1 LKTKA
6 RKKSIKTEDGTMS
19 HLSEMPIWIRLLY
32 VVALIAGISYS
43 IRFVVWFGSKG
54 MTWTTDDKTKKSLGT
69 GAKLWRIC
77 VLIVVAALL
86 IWGVFWFVNWLASLV
101 FTAPVVATDTTSQT
115 QEHGFQWRSW
125 PWIRMALTA
134 IIVAVFIGPFQKAW
148 KASFFRDQ
156 RLPSDK
162 TLAIWV
168 GSYWPAVISV
178 IGCVLCALAMIWI
191 YSWHFYVA
199 LIVLVALFFSWKLG
213 SMSMPEN
220 TQRWI
225 PVFMGS
231 HFMLPGKA
239 GSKLLPDKKD
249 SEVIKT
255 HGLWFFLGSSDTPTP
270 KVSRWMRLSVPP
282 WWFWFMRVD
291 VQSYLSFDEDFDVVG
306 QTSEHQIVHLVG
318 RLIFDRTCQHPSS
331 FGTLPD
337 PEQQASVTGSCELAV
352 NRTVDFLAMYTQE
365 QLRAGIDELLRK
377 EHPELGANIADDV
390 LRAKG
395 HCVSLGNFGIPLAS
409 PEVVKAQNATV
420 VAQAEAEQI
429 RLKGTAEADVTKA
442 KGEAQAAVDAA
453 RELAPAEALAA
464 ATPKVRE
471 SYVLMT
477 DRKRAETVVVNGG
490 AMPTFPIN
498 PQPRP

>member
-1 LKTKA
+1 
-6 RKKSIKTEDGTMS
+6 
-19 HLSEMPIWIRLLY
+19 
-32 VVALIAGISYS
+32 
-43 IRFVVWFGSKG
+43 
-54 MTWTTDDKTKKSLGT
+54 
-69 GAKLWRIC
+69 
-77 VLIVVAALL
+77 
-86 IWGVFWFVNWLASLV
+86 
-101 FTAPVVATDTTSQT
+101 
-115 QEHGFQWRSW
+115 
-125 PWIRMALTA
+125 
-134 IIVAVFIGPFQKAW
+134 
-148 KASFFRDQ
+148 
-156 RLPSDK
+156 
-162 TLAIWV
+162 
-168 GSYWPAVISV
+168 
-178 IGCVLCALAMIWI
+178 
-191 YSWHFYVA
+191 
-199 LIVLVALFFSWKLG
+199 
-213 SMSMPEN
+213 
-220 TQRWI
+220 
-225 PVFMGS
+225 
-231 HFMLPGKA
+231 
-239 GSKLLPDKKD
+239 
-249 SEVIKT
+249 
-255 HGLWFFLGSSDTPTP
+255 LGSSDTPTP